1 MFFNRDMDEN
11 QSPKKPQ
18 SKRGSRGPTRM
29 KRLAKRRAAG
39 KKTAVDIDVN
49 TGMAS
54 GPNTEDFHS
63 YLGVLSRERIS
74 ILTNSWDEVSEVDR
88 SML

>member
-18 SKRGSRGPTRM
+18 SKRGSKGPTRM
-29 KRLAKRRAAG
+29 KRLAMRRAAG

-49 TGMAS
+49 IGMAS
-54 GPNTEDFHS
+54 GLNA
-63 YLGVLSRERIS
+63 
-74 ILTNSWDEVSEVDR
+74 
-88 SML
+88 